1 LAYRTDRTQET
12 EEFKRRIAALLT
24 AYQDGDKAAAREFV
38 EALYPMLYRYYIAQL
53 RDAGL
58 AEDLTQECWIRI
70 HQARASY
77 RRGEP
82 VLPWVFAIARFT
94 NIDAYRKRRRSLA
107 NEVALPEGGW
117 EPSADPRP
125 AMESRLS
132 AARILEQL
140 GGLPEAQREVFV
152 MLKVSGMSL
161 DEIARA
167 TGTSAAAVKQKVYRA
182 CQALRSAFGVKTAH
196 DDGGDAR

>member
-1 LAYRTDRTQET
+1 LAYRTDRTQEA
-12 EEFKRRIAALLT
+12 EEFNGRIAALLA

-38 EALYPMLYRYYIAQL
+38 EALNPMLYRYYTAQL

-94 NIDAYRKRRRSLA
+94 NIDAYRKRRRSLT

-117 EPSADPRP
+117 EPSSDPRP

-132 AARILEQL
+132 AGRILEQL
-140 GGLPEAQREVFV
+140 NGLPEAQREVFV

-167 TGTSAAAVKQKVYRA
+167 TGSSAGAVKQKVYRA
-182 CQALRSAFGVKTAH
+182 CQTLRSAFGVKMAR

>member
-1 LAYRTDRTQET
+1 MAYRIDRTQEA
-12 EEFKRRIAALLT
+12 EEFSRRIAGLLA

-38 EALYPMLYRYYIAQL
+38 EALNPMLYRYYSAQL
-53 RDAGL
+53 RDPEM
-58 AEDLTQECWIRI
+58 AEDVTQECWIRI

-94 NIDAYRKRRRSLA
+94 KIDAYRKRRRSQT

-117 EPSADPRP
+117 EPSADPRRG
-125 AMESRLS
+125 MEDRLS
-132 AARILEQL
+132 AAKVLEQL
-140 GGLPEAQREVFV
+140 EELPEGQREAFV

-161 DEIARA
+161 EEIARA
-167 TGTSAAAVKQKVYRA
+167 TGSSAGAVKQKVYRA
-182 CQALRSAFGVKTAH
+182 CETLRRAFGVKTGQGE
-196 DDGGDAR
+196 GGEAR